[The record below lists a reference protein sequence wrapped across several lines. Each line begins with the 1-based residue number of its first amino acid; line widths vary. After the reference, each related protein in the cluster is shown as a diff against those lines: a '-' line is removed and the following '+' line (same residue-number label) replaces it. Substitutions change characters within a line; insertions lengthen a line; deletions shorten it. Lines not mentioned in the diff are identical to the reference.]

1 MRKNN
6 DLKTLINK
14 IFVKMMIT
22 SLIILFLGIIG
33 LIIFSING
41 TFVISPA
48 IYMLMIIIGLGLGT
62 TAIAIKIKRK

>member
-41 TFVISPA
+41 TFVIPPA
-48 IYMLMIIIGLGLGT
+48 TYILMIIMGIGLG
-62 TAIAIKIKRK
+62 AIAIAMKTMRK

>member
-6 DLKTLINK
+6 NLKTLINE

-22 SLIILFLGIIG
+22 SLIVLFLGIIG

-48 IYMLMIIIGLGLGT
+48 IYMLMIIMGLGLGA
-62 TAIAIKIKRK
+62 TAIMMKITRK

>member
-14 IFVKMMIT
+14 IFVKMMIA
-22 SLIILFLGIIG
+22 SLIVLFLGIIG

-48 IYMLMIIIGLGLGT
+48 MYILMIIIGLGLGA
-62 TAIAIKIKRK
+62 TAIAMKIKRK

>member
-6 DLKTLINK
+6 NLKTLINE

-22 SLIILFLGIIG
+22 SLIVLFLGIIG

-41 TFVISPA
+41 TFIISPA
-48 IYMLMIIIGLGLGT
+48 IYVLMMIMGLGLGA
-62 TAIAIKIKRK
+62 TAIMMKITRK